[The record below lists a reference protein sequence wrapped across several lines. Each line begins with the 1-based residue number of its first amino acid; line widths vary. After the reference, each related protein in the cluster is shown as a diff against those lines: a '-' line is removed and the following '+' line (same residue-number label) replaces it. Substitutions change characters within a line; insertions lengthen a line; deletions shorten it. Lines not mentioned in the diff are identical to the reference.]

1 MEKLK
6 FTAYTDAKYRSKIG
20 DDYTVLMDPDTL
32 QFGKEIVYREDR
44 QLGAIGGNTRFER
57 YKPENLSFKITVD
70 CTGIIEGTGDNDKVY
85 NKIQK
90 LEKLL
95 YIYNSDGH
103 RPSYVLIQYVELL
116 FKGQIKKMDVKYTLF
131 SNSGVPLR
139 ASVELTFTGFR
150 CSEEER
156 KKFHKQSPDMSRG
169 NASLPVPQDL
179 RGFPAGAAGGKV
191 QQPEQFQKHTGRNG
205 TPVSATKKG
214 IEERGK
220 YMADSPSKYA
230 GRNLACKV
238 FCNGKALGDA
248 FELVSAHVRLELNRI
263 GKATLRFNAGDM
275 DKQTF
280 DESDSDSFKPGT
292 AIRID
297 AGELNDLK
305 TLFDGIILDTGIRIG
320 KGHRSLMTVECRDNA
335 YAATQVRKNRI
346 FEKKKDSDMI
356 EEVLS
361 AYGKVSADSTDYQHP
376 DMVQYYCTDWD
387 FALSRADACGMFIL
401 TTGSD
406 IKAFKP
412 TAGALPVLTVTY
424 GNDLIDFDGGLSASD
439 QFSGYDAVSWNP
451 SEQKSVK
458 ESASVPKLN
467 KQGDLEPENIA
478 AADNMLLQTDAPA
491 DSKVLKVWADSM
503 ALKAGLARYHGSF
516 SFYGAAE
523 AVPGCIIELKG
534 LGRRFGGNAFIGSV
548 EHIIEHNEWIT
559 KAGIGI
565 NPGNITDE
573 PDVVSPPAAGLL
585 PGMEGLH
592 TAVVK
597 KLDGDPQKQ
606 YRIQVELPWMEGQD
620 KLLWARLST
629 LYATNGSGS
638 FWLPEPNDEVLVGF
652 VNNNPANPVILG
664 SIYGE
669 KHKPPYEYEAE
680 NNKKALVTR
689 QKMRIEFDE
698 EKKIITV
705 STPGKNTVEISDDGK
720 HIRLTDENK
729 NEIMMDKNGITLS
742 SAKDITLKAKGNITM
757 DATMKISGTAK
768 QDVSLEGLN
777 VKVQAKVGA
786 TVKGNAT
793 AELSASGQTTVK
805 GAMVMIN

>member
-1 MEKLK
+1 
-6 FTAYTDAKYRSKIG
+6 
-20 DDYTVLMDPDTL
+20 
-32 QFGKEIVYREDR
+32 
-44 QLGAIGGNTRFER
+44 
-57 YKPENLSFKITVD
+57 
-70 CTGIIEGTGDNDKVY
+70 
-85 NKIQK
+85 
-90 LEKLL
+90 
-95 YIYNSDGH
+95 
-103 RPSYVLIQYVELL
+103 
-116 FKGQIKKMDVKYTLF
+116 
-131 SNSGVPLR
+131 
-139 ASVELTFTGFR
+139 
-150 CSEEER
+150 
-156 KKFHKQSPDMSRG
+156 
-169 NASLPVPQDL
+169 
-179 RGFPAGAAGGKV
+179 
-191 QQPEQFQKHTGRNG
+191 
-205 TPVSATKKG
+205 
-214 IEERGK
+214 
-220 YMADSPSKYA
+220 MADSPSKYA

-534 LGRRFGGNAFIGSV
+534 LGKRFNGNLFVGSV
-548 EHIIEHNEWIT
+548 THTIENNEWMT
-559 KAGIGI
+559 EAGAGVSSL
-565 NPGNITDE
+565 NITDE
-573 PDVVSPPAAGLL
+573 TDVVSPSASGFL
-585 PGMEGLH
+585 PGLQGLH
-592 TAVVK
+592 AAVVR
-597 KLDGDPQKQ
+597 KLDGDPLKE
-606 YRIQVELPWMEGQD
+606 YRIQIELPWMDGKN

-629 LYATNGSGS
+629 MYATNASGN
-638 FWLPEPNDEVLVGF
+638 FFLPEPDDEVVVGF
-652 VNNNPANPVILG
+652 MNEDPGHPIILG
-664 SIYGE
+664 GVYGE
-669 KHKPPYEYEAE
+669 KHKPPYEYEAK
-680 NNKKALVTR
+680 NNTKAIVTR
-689 QKMRIEFDE
+689 EKMRIEFNE
-698 EKKIITV
+698 EKKVITI
-705 STPGKNTVEISDDGK
+705 STPGKNRVEISDDDK
-720 HIRLTDENK
+720 HIKLTDQNK
-729 NEIMMDKNGITLS
+729 NEIVMNSSGISLS
-742 SAKDITLKAKGNITM
+742 SAKDITLKAKGAITIE
-757 DATMKISGTAK
+757 ATSKINATAK

-777 VKVQAKVGA
+777 VKMEAKVSA
-786 TVKGNAT
+786 TVKGNAK
-793 AELSASGQTTVK
+793 AELLASGQTTVK